1 MSRTNY
7 SAYMA
12 IKKQILE
19 IFKTET
25 FEKNKLP
32 SEAALAERL
41 GISLVTLREAL
52 LMLALEGYIT
62 KRHGSG
68 NYVHPSTLD
77 YENRSYYFADCLRK
91 DGYDTEIRLMKQSW
105 QKPDEE
111 IAASLHLQ
119 PGDMLLRNEIVYLAN
134 GKPAVLT
141 MGSIPEKLLVR
152 RDVEHMEF
160 AKVHVMIHDY
170 CQRDVAHSLNEY
182 VPMGLPK
189 ELTGLFS
196 LPEGTPI
203 IASKQTFYDIYDDPV
218 LFNTHYFCP
227 GMYKVKTLQNW
238 DLGR

>member
-12 IKKQILE
+12 IKKQILT
-19 IFKTET
+19 IFETET

-77 YENRSYYFADCLRK
+77 YENRSYYFVDCLRK
-91 DGYDTEIRLMKQSW
+91 DGYDTEIRLMNQSW
-105 QKPDEE
+105 QKADEE
-111 IAASLHLQ
+111 IAHALHLEV
-119 PGDMLLRNEIVYLAN
+119 GDPLLRNQIVYLADN
-134 GKPAVLT
+134 KPAILT
-141 MGSIPEKLLVR
+141 MGSIPERLLVR
-152 RDVEHMEF
+152 RDVEHMAF
-160 AKVHVMIHDY
+160 DRIHVMIHEY

-182 VPMGLPK
+182 VPMGLPR
-189 ELTGLFS
+189 ELTGLFH

-203 IASKQTFYDIYDDPV
+203 ICSKQVFFDIYDEPV
-218 LFNTHYFCP
+218 LFNTHYFYP
-227 GMYKVKTLQNW
+227 GTYKVKTLQNW

>member
-12 IKKQILE
+12 IKNQILE

-77 YENRSYYFADCLRK
+77 YENRSYYFEECLRK
-91 DGYDTEIRLMKQSW
+91 DGYDTEIRLTKQLW
-105 QKPDEE
+105 VPAGEE
-111 IAASLHLQ
+111 IAAALHIKPDDRLLQ
-119 PGDMLLRNEIVYLAN
+119 NHIVYLAD
-134 GKPAVLT
+134 GKPAILT
-141 MGSIPEKLLVR
+141 VGHIPEKLLVR
-152 RDVEHMEF
+152 KDVERMSF
-160 AKVHVMIHDY
+160 AKVHVLIHDY
-170 CQRDVAHSLNEY
+170 CQRDLAHSLNEY
-182 VPMGLPK
+182 LPMGLPK
-189 ELTGLFS
+189 ALSGLFQ

-203 IASKQTFYDIYDDPV
+203 ISSKQVFYDIADEPV
-218 LFNTHYFCP
+218 LYNDHYFYP
-227 GMYKVKTLQNW
+227 DVYKVKTLQNW

>member
-91 DGYDTEIRLMKQSW
+91 DGYETEIRLMNQSW
-105 QKPDEE
+105 ITADRETATALKIEE
-111 IAASLHLQ
+111 GAT
-119 PGDMLLRNEIVYLAN
+119 LLRNQIVYLAN
-134 GKPAVLT
+134 NKPAILT
-141 MGSIPEKLLVR
+141 IGTIPESLLVR
-152 RDVEHMEF
+152 KDVEKMGF
-160 AKVHVMIHDY
+160 SKVHVLIHDY

-182 VPMGLPK
+182 MPMGLPR
-189 ELTGLFS
+189 ELSGLFD

-203 IASKQTFYDIYDDPV
+203 IASKQVFYDIYDAPV
-218 LFNTHYFCP
+218 VHNTHYFYP
-227 GMYKVKTLQNW
+227 GLYKVKTLQNW

>member
-12 IKKQILE
+12 IKNQILT

-68 NYVHPSTLD
+68 NYVHPSALD
-77 YENRSYYFADCLRK
+77 YENRSYYFEECLRK
-91 DGYDTEIRLMKQSW
+91 DGYETEIRLVKQSW
-105 QKPDEE
+105 EPASEE
-111 IAASLHLQ
+111 IAAALRIQ
-119 PGDMLLRNEIVYLAN
+119 PGELLLENHIVYLAN
-134 GKPAVLT
+134 GKPAILT
-141 MGSIPEKLLVR
+141 VGNIPERLLVR
-152 RDVEHMEF
+152 RDVEHMSF
-160 AKVHVMIHDY
+160 GKVHVLIHDY
-170 CQRDVAHSLNEY
+170 CQRDLAHSLNEY
-182 VPMGLPK
+182 LPMGLPK
-189 ELTGLFS
+189 ELTGLFH

-203 IASKQTFYDIYDDPV
+203 ISSKQVFYDLSDEPV
-218 LFNTHYFCP
+218 LYNNHYFYP
-227 GMYKVKTLQNW
+227 DMYKVKTLQNW

>member
-19 IFKTET
+19 IFTKET

-52 LMLALEGYIT
+52 LMLALEGYIS

-77 YENRSYYFADCLRK
+77 YENRSCYFAECLKK
-91 DGYDTEIRLMKQSW
+91 DGYEVEIRLRGQSW
-105 QKPDEE
+105 QRADADLAGLLRLREGEKV
-111 IAASLHLQ
+111 
-119 PGDMLLRNEIVYLAN
+119 LRNEIVYLAD
-134 GKPAVLT
+134 GKPAILT
-141 MGSIPEKLLVR
+141 VGHIPDALLVR
-152 RDVEHMEF
+152 RDVEKMSF
-160 AKVHVMIHDY
+160 AKIHVLIHDY

-182 VPMGLPK
+182 MPMGLPQ
-189 ELTGLFS
+189 ELSDLFE
-196 LPEGTPI
+196 LPAGTPI
-203 IASKQTFYDIYDDPV
+203 IASDQIFYDVYDNPV
-218 LFNTHYFCP
+218 LFNRHYFYP
-227 GMYKVKTLQNW
+227 GVYKVKTLQNW
-238 DLGR
+238 DLAR

>member
-12 IKKQILE
+12 IKKQVLE

-52 LMLALEGYIT
+52 LMLALEGYVT

-77 YENRSYYFADCLRK
+77 YENRSYYFVECLKK
-91 DGYDTEIRLMKQSW
+91 DGYDTEIRLMNQSW
-105 QKPDEE
+105 QKAGEE
-111 IAASLHLQ
+111 LSQALKIQS
-119 PGDMLLRNEIVYLAN
+119 GDVVLRNQIVYLAN
-134 GKPAVLT
+134 DKPAVLT
-141 MGSIPEKLLVR
+141 YGHIPEKLLVR
-152 RDVEHMEF
+152 RDVAHMSF
-160 AKVHVMIHDY
+160 DQIHTLVHDY

-182 VPMGLPK
+182 LPMGLPK
-189 ELTGLFS
+189 ELSGLFG
-196 LPEGTPI
+196 LLEGTPI
-203 IASKQTFYDIYDDPV
+203 IASKQVFYDVQDTPV
-218 LFNTHYFCP
+218 VYNIHYFYP
-227 GMYKVKTLQNW
+227 GIYKVKTLQNW
-238 DLGR
+238 DLGV